1 MNNSLPFPLD
11 ILVNFSIIRTK
22 FPLRLDKNLHQGTLS
37 PKGLTASD
45 HITHEMPELS
55 T

>member
-22 FPLRLDKNLHQGTLS
+22 FPLRLDKNQGTLS